1 MRFEKDAPKPQL
13 KKPKDWLMLYLQG
26 TCMGASDIVPGISG
40 GTMAF
45 IMGIYENLLISI
57 NSINLRS
64 LTSLA
69 TLKINKFF
77 KEVAWE
83 FLGTLIFGILTSFIF
98 LANLIHHI
106 LNQPLEREYLYGL
119 FFGLIIA
126 SIFFCSKQV
135 KKWTPLRYA
144 GLIAGAFIAF
154 LLTEMDELHIFPE
167 KTYDVPLSK
176 PIPNNTTIPIANVS
190 ADGTKLKAVPETIVS
205 TMMHRGLVSEK
216 AVFLDSQTH
225 EPATPQKTSPNPI
238 SPWLIFCG
246 AIAIIALLLPGISGS
261 YMLTVLGVYS
271 LAIGAIADLSL
282 GLGHLYIEWDAF
294 YILLSLL
301 IGIVVGG
308 VLFSRVVYWL
318 LRHYHDMTIA
328 IMTGFMIGAMKA
340 VWPFWNYQYFVNPLK
355 MDKGFMLKPLQA
367 IMPYPD
373 THFWLVL
380 GCMAAGFALV
390 NAIEWMAHRKKAH
403 H

>member
-26 TCMGASDIVPGISG
+26 ICMGASDIVPGISG

-69 TLKINKFF
+69 TLKISTFS

-83 FLGTLIFGILTSFIF
+83 FLSALIFGILTSFIF

-126 SIFFCSKQV
+126 SVFFCSKQV

-144 GLIAGAFIAF
+144 GLMSGAFFAF
-154 LLTEMDELHIFPE
+154 MLTEMEELHIFPE
-167 KTYDVPLSK
+167 RTFDVPLSK
-176 PIPNNTTIPIANVS
+176 PIPNDKTIPIANVS
-190 ADGTKLKAVPETIVS
+190 ADGAKLIAIPENIVS
-205 TMMHRGLVSEK
+205 TMIHRGLISEK
-216 AVFLDSQTH
+216 EALLDSRNR
-225 EPATPQKTSPNPI
+225 EPATPKKASPNPI

-246 AIAIIALLLPGISGS
+246 GIAIIALLLPGISGS
-261 YMLTVLGVYS
+261 YMLTVLGVYP
-271 LAIGAIADLSL
+271 LAIGAIADLSS

-294 YILLSLL
+294 FILFSLL
-301 IGIVVGG
+301 IGIAVGG
-308 VLFSRVVYWL
+308 VLFSRIVYWL

-328 IMTGFMIGAMKA
+328 VMTGFMIGSIKT
-340 VWPFWNYQYFVNPLK
+340 VWPFWNYQYFINPLK
-355 MDKGFMLKPLQA
+355 IDKGLLLKPLQA

-373 THFWLVL
+373 THFWLVM
-380 GCMAAGFALV
+380 GCVIAGFMLV
-390 NAIEWMAHRKKAH
+390 NAIEWIAHRKKARR
-403 H
+403 